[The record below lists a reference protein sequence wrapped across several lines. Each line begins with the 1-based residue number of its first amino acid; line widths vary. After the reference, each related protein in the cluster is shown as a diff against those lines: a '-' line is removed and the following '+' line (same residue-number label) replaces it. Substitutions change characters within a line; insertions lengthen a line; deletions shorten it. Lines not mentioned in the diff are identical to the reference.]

1 MSALRLIVGLM
12 AAVAVVSFGVMNMD
26 PVAVKYHR
34 IGTLEFPLLYVI
46 LGFFVAGF
54 FLAWLGGIF
63 DRIRFYARL
72 TGYRRQVRTLS
83 REIEE
88 MRLQSD
94 RLLPP
99 PSQEVNGEAGG
110 ALSVPGGE
118 PGRAP
123 AGGKEG

>member
-1 MSALRLIVGLM
+1 MGALRLIFGLM
-12 AAVAVVSFGVMNMD
+12 LAVAVVYFGVRNMV
-26 PVAVKYHR
+26 PVSVNYPR
-34 IGTLEFPLLYVI
+34 IGTYEFPLFYVL

-88 MRLQSD
+88 IRLKSD

-99 PSQEVNGEAGG
+99 PSQEANGEAGG
-110 ALSVPGGE
+110 ALSVPGNV